1 MKIFIALS
9 LFFGSGI
16 LLPQSAVLGVTES
29 VSTPG
34 MAVVPVISS
43 VSAGAEHTCMVR
55 DATVWC
61 TGSNSRG
68 QLGTGSLTKT
78 IAFSP
83 STMTNAV
90 MVDVAGTTSCAVRS
104 DATVWCWGTIATS
117 LDAVTARIVTTDSPV
132 PVQIPLTN
140 VRTVAVGTSHTC
152 ATQNDDTVWC
162 WGSNTW
168 GQLGNNSILDSV
180 LPVQARIDSVQ
191 SLDVGAEHT
200 CAVRRTN
207 SVWCWGSN
215 GYHRLGLRKKGPF
228 LIPTYVPKVRA
239 TSVAT
244 GDAFTCVIATN
255 ARVQCWGRNQFGQ
268 LARTAGSSR
277 IAPHTTSIKKPVA
290 LTAGSEFA
298 CAITEATT
306 TWCWGRNRYGQL
318 SNGSSIAS
326 SLPQKILTSTNIGS
340 MTAVAAGASH
350 ACAIANT
357 SGAMWCW
364 GLGGQG
370 QLGDGGSGPSGTR
383 SIGAEIWPNGVR
395 MKSIGTDQSARI
407 IAAGDIACDTNRR
420 TTSNTGPSGTQCGDF
435 TTSSLI
441 STLKPDGI
449 FALGDLQY
457 ESASSQELMTNFDV
471 SWGPLRS
478 TTYPV
483 RGNHEYLTSG
493 AAGYVDYFSEMS
505 PSYWTVDAG
514 GWRIIAVDS
523 WCQGQIYAGCSATS
537 AQTQWL
543 KSELQRARDESKC
556 AAVMMHHPFVSSG
569 SYATSSVKNLWE
581 AAVTGGADLMVA
593 AHDHIYERFLP
604 LDASGA
610 PAVGGMPF
618 FISGLGGAPA
628 TPIGDAVPG
637 SAFRYNSNHGALSF
651 TLTPR
656 AFSWGFVSSLDGSTL
671 DAGTAS
677 CAA

>member
-16 LLPQSAVLGVTES
+16 LLPQSAVLGATETL
-29 VSTPG
+29 STPG

-83 STMTNAV
+83 STMTNAL

-104 DATVWCWGTIATS
+104 DATLWCWGTVATS
-117 LDAVTARIVTTDSPV
+117 FDVVTARIVTTDSPV
-132 PVQIPLTN
+132 PVQIPLRN
-140 VRTVAVGTSHTC
+140 VRTVAVGMSHTC
-152 ATQNDDTVWC
+152 ATQNDDT
-162 WGSNTW
+162 
-168 GQLGNNSILDSV
+168 
-180 LPVQARIDSVQ
+180 
-191 SLDVGAEHT
+191 
-200 CAVRRTN
+200 
-207 SVWCWGSN
+207 VWCWGSN

-298 CAITEATT
+298 CAITAATT

-383 SIGAEIWPNGVR
+383 SIGTEIWPNGVR

-407 IAAGDIACDTNRR
+407 VAAGDIACDTNRR

-493 AAGYVDYFSEMS
+493 AAGYVDYFSDMS

-610 PAVGGMPF
+610 PVVGGMPF